1 MTRPRLLALAAL
13 CFLLAAWVGFRL
25 TAPPPPAPLHA
36 TTWKPGA
43 RASLPRPEPA
53 ARRSPAAEGA
63 GTGPAA
69 PAPAA
74 VPPPAE
80 AEAPPPSDAPPAAP
94 DAPAD
99 DPPPGQLLDRRE
111 GDHRDG
117 AALMADLQARL
128 DVARDDITACVG
140 QWTALDPGLAGEV
153 NLGFQLDATGLTDVW
168 VVDQT
173 DVPFGPKS
181 CFGTAIAAVD
191 WSGITPAPVEVT
203 LNFSFDA
210 DHPGG

>member
-25 TAPPPPAPLHA
+25 TAPPAPAPLHA

-43 RASLPRPEPA
+43 RASLPRPERA
-53 ARRSPAAEGA
+53 AAKP
-63 GTGPAA
+63 TA
-69 PAPAA
+69 PAPMP
-74 VPPPAE
+74 VEPPAPVGS
-80 AEAPPPSDAPPAAP
+80 ATPPAASGAPETPNAAP
-94 DAPAD
+94 DEPPAD

-117 AALMADLQARL
+117 AALMADLQSRL

-153 NLGFQLDATGLTDVW
+153 NLGFQLDASGLTDVW

>member
-1 MTRPRLLALAAL
+1 MP
-13 CFLLAAWVGFRL
+13 VE
-25 TAPPPPAPLHA
+25 PPAPVGSA
-36 TTWKPGA
+36 T
-43 RASLPRPEPA
+43 
-53 ARRSPAAEGA
+53 
-63 GTGPAA
+63 
-69 PAPAA
+69 
-74 VPPPAE
+74 
-80 AEAPPPSDAPPAAP
+80 PPAASGAPETPNAAP
-94 DAPAD
+94 DEPPAD

-117 AALMADLQARL
+117 AALMADLQSRL

-153 NLGFQLDATGLTDVW
+153 NLGFQLDASGLTDVW